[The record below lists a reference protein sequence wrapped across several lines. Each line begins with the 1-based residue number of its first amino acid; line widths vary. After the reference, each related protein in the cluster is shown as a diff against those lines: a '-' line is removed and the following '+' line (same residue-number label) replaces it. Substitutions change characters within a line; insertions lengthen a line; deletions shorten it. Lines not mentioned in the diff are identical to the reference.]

1 MTTTHDLPTLEGW
14 WHAQD
19 ILWRSRLRL
28 LAPDQDEAALR
39 AGRLDERASLWRA
52 VQSCSPAA
60 STLPL
65 PRRTPSA
72 ELLGFVAATPC
83 PLMLVTLEDL
93 TGQLDQPNLPGTTTH
108 HPNWR
113 QRVPLSVAD
122 CLSAP
127 TSQAR
132 LRPVRAL
139 RGRP

>member
-1 MTTTHDLPTLEGW
+1 M
-14 WHAQD
+14 
-19 ILWRSRLRL
+19 
-28 LAPDQDEAALR
+28 
-39 AGRLDERASLWRA
+39 
-52 VQSCSPAA
+52 
-60 STLPL
+60 PL